1 MFPSEARSS
10 EALYCLYL
18 MKAEAVHVW
27 LSLLNFSTR
36 RLQEQQRF
44 DCVHLCCASKC
55 KLCIVIKKKP
65 NKQTGWEGVTCN
77 PPAVTLVPR
86 AQAPM
91 EQDVQCLLY
100 AKALRLLVVMAG
112 EQELQQ
118 LGRGQLQHYQYIQ
131 GNQNTSLSF
140 TYCVK

>member
-1 MFPSEARSS
+1 
-10 EALYCLYL
+10 
-18 MKAEAVHVW
+18 
-27 LSLLNFSTR
+27 
-36 RLQEQQRF
+36 
-44 DCVHLCCASKC
+44 
-55 KLCIVIKKKP
+55 
-65 NKQTGWEGVTCN
+65 
-77 PPAVTLVPR
+77 
-86 AQAPM
+86 M

-140 TYCVK
+140 TSCVK